1 MILIFIQAYYRNKLV
16 IFTAVK
22 CTSTVYLSKC
32 FIKTNETSATDTEKR
47 IWINLYYTLLQAA
60 LGNLLICLKHRMFFF
75 FIFSYQEPKKETER
89 GFFNSENKEV
99 ISCS

>member
-1 MILIFIQAYYRNKLV
+1 M
-16 IFTAVK
+16 
-22 CTSTVYLSKC
+22 
-32 FIKTNETSATDTEKR
+32 
-47 IWINLYYTLLQAA
+47 YYTLLRAA

-75 FIFSYQEPKKETER
+75 FIFSYQEPKKGE